1 VNTTL
6 ICTATV
12 IAIAGFLLSG
22 ASRRRRVAQSAF
34 NQLRYQLIESP
45 LDETT
50 QNDLLSLSKVH
61 PELLNSTY
69 ELALAIL
76 GAHKDSLVARQF
88 AADAGRARYGSRR
101 LAGKLTKDD
110 ERTIHKEITDRTGS
124 RDSEERIGPTIPA

>member
-1 VNTTL
+1 VNTIL
-6 ICTATV
+6 CIATV

-45 LDETT
+45 LDEAI
-50 QNDLLSLSKVH
+50 QNDLLSLSKEQ

-88 AADAGRARYGSRR
+88 ASDAGRASYGSMR
-101 LAGKLTKDD
+101 LSGKLTKDD
-110 ERTIHKEITDRTGS
+110 ERAIHKEIMDHTAS
-124 RDSEERIGPTIPA
+124 PAAEERIGPTIPV